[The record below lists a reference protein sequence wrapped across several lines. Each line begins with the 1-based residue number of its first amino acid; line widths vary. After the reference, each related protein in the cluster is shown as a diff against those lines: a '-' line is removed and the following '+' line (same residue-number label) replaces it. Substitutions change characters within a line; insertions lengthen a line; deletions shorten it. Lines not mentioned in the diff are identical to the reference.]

1 MASNKQKRK
10 PTPPG
15 QKSSGSKEKTGVA
28 STTRAKDENKT
39 VFNSA
44 VDNKLATIDV
54 YGPLGTT
61 VNSLYQF
68 TNTMSFDSINTV
80 LKGGLNGLNK
90 ITGYLK
96 EAKKI
101 KDTFQNGNLMDK
113 IGAIAPGAKGA
124 LSSFGLTPDLF
135 DKFQAAAQI
144 GVNVSG
150 TVQKIKNGDL
160 DILNGMN
167 SLAKTLTGT
176 DLAIINDIQSIKGA
190 VAGIITEFSN
200 AGIAIKNE
208 WDSLVKADSN
218 KGGWN
223 ISTDVAI
230 AVLPGLANN
239 GDYSTMLHAIK
250 GSDPQRMEAIG
261 GQIVEKMLKEFSRN
275 SVFNQGR
282 KEEDI
287 FKDVMDVIYA
297 FRGGESLWINRTPP
311 ANNRKAFNL
320 YLFLIASPDF
330 KEVAKTA
337 LSKRFYKDPQ
347 IKKTIQYADK
357 ENEVLILMTSLFSR
371 VDAGNPF
378 NEFRKDFPEF
388 IINPLNKVSDL
399 VTPNDF
405 RPNNY

>member
-150 TVQKIKNGDL
+150 TVQKIKNGDFKYCKTSSSYKAC
-160 DILNGMN
+160 N
-167 SLAKTLTGT
+167 SR
-176 DLAIINDIQSIKGA
+176 S
-190 VAGIITEFSN
+190 
-200 AGIAIKNE
+200 
-208 WDSLVKADSN
+208 
-218 KGGWN
+218 
-223 ISTDVAI
+223 
-230 AVLPGLANN
+230 
-239 GDYSTMLHAIK
+239 
-250 GSDPQRMEAIG
+250 
-261 GQIVEKMLKEFSRN
+261 
-275 SVFNQGR
+275 
-282 KEEDI
+282 
-287 FKDVMDVIYA
+287 
-297 FRGGESLWINRTPP
+297 
-311 ANNRKAFNL
+311 
-320 YLFLIASPDF
+320 
-330 KEVAKTA
+330 
-337 LSKRFYKDPQ
+337 
-347 IKKTIQYADK
+347 
-357 ENEVLILMTSLFSR
+357 
-371 VDAGNPF
+371 
-378 NEFRKDFPEF
+378 
-388 IINPLNKVSDL
+388 
-399 VTPNDF
+399 
-405 RPNNY
+405 